1 MRLGTRIRL
10 TATGART
17 IALLLGTACAPAP
30 FLLERVPP
38 RAGSFALSDSGEVI
52 RRVQQVFSC
61 STPANSLPYRTLGW
75 HRDSTFVD
83 ITLMQDLVPVGPNG
97 EPSRICWKG
106 YRVDAAGQIFA
117 LPTTDWPYTAF
128 KKRPLAGTRLAASP
142 ETGAGVTEAF

>member
-10 TATGART
+10 TARA

-30 FLLERVPP
+30 FLLDGVPP

-61 STPANSLPYRTLGW
+61 STPANSLPYSTLGW

-83 ITLMQDLVPVGPNG
+83 ITLTQALVPVGPNG

-117 LPTTDWPYTAF
+117 LPTTDWPYTTF
-128 KKRPLAGTRLAASP
+128 KKKSLAGTRLAAAR
-142 ETGAGVTEAF
+142 EAGVKEAF